1 MRDVVS
7 KPCHF
12 RLLLLWGVAHLSVVT
27 FATPLLKAQ
36 EPLATVPAAQT
47 SEPAF
52 KLRVQK
58 NVVIV
63 RVVVRDSK
71 GRAVRGLRK
80 EDFRISDNHK
90 PQVISSLSVETSE
103 AASLSAQP
111 SAAAPA
117 AKAGQEDVTTP
128 VARLSYLAFYFDDL
142 HSAFDSM
149 VRSREAAEKFI
160 VGLPPN
166 ERVAIFTSS
175 GTQSLDFTDDRQ
187 KLHEGLMKLHA
198 NTRLRGGC
206 PEISDY
212 LASQIVNQEDR
223 DAYAILSDEVVNDC
237 HMPSDMVKRDMLRI
251 QARAAYDAY
260 VMQARAVLT
269 NLDGLIERIAVMPG
283 ERQVMLV
290 SDGFMPLEMQ
300 NRVESVVD
308 HALRARVTISA
319 LDGAGLT
326 MHWREIDASQS
337 YAPIGILA
345 TRSDLYDG
353 IRESAATGTL
363 AEIANGTGGQFFH
376 NDNDLLKG
384 LRKIL
389 MPPEVS
395 YVLTF
400 SPEKLKY
407 DGAFH
412 TVKVALVSGHGLTV
426 QSRKGYFA
434 PKQQVSPEE
443 LAKDQIREAV
453 FSQDPIQDLPL
464 TVQTE
469 VRKAGAQSAEIA
481 VQAQL
486 DVRNLP
492 FQKRGDRNIDNLTF
506 AVALFDHDGKY
517 ISGSQQNFALALKD
531 TTLADLQKSG
541 LSYKTHVLV
550 KAGAY
555 TVRVVVRDSQGEQ
568 MAASSK
574 AVEAPL

>member
-1 MRDVVS
+1 
-7 KPCHF
+7 
-12 RLLLLWGVAHLSVVT
+12 
-27 FATPLLKAQ
+27 
-36 EPLATVPAAQT
+36 
-47 SEPAF
+47 
-52 KLRVQK
+52 
-58 NVVIV
+58 
-63 RVVVRDSK
+63 
-71 GRAVRGLRK
+71 
-80 EDFRISDNHK
+80 
-90 PQVISSLSVETSE
+90 
-103 AASLSAQP
+103 
-111 SAAAPA
+111 
-117 AKAGQEDVTTP
+117 
-128 VARLSYLAFYFDDL
+128 
-142 HSAFDSM
+142 
-149 VRSREAAEKFI
+149 
-160 VGLPPN
+160 
-166 ERVAIFTSS
+166 
-175 GTQSLDFTDDRQ
+175 
-187 KLHEGLMKLHA
+187 
-198 NTRLRGGC
+198 
-206 PEISDY
+206 
-212 LASQIVNQEDR
+212 
-223 DAYAILSDEVVNDC
+223 
-237 HMPSDMVKRDMLRI
+237 
-251 QARAAYDAY
+251 
-260 VMQARAVLT
+260 
-269 NLDGLIERIAVMPG
+269 
-283 ERQVMLV
+283 
-290 SDGFMPLEMQ
+290 
-300 NRVESVVD
+300 
-308 HALRARVTISA
+308 
-319 LDGAGLT
+319 
-326 MHWREIDASQS
+326 
-337 YAPIGILA
+337 
-345 TRSDLYDG
+345 
-353 IRESAATGTL
+353 
-363 AEIANGTGGQFFH
+363 
-376 NDNDLLKG
+376 
-384 LRKIL
+384 
-389 MPPEVS
+389 
-395 YVLTF
+395 VLTF